1 MPDTAGMSDR
11 EGTVHRFP
19 STDRQSLDPDPVLL
33 HLLAHEPVAHVRLPH
48 GEPCWMVTRYDD
60 VRHVLGGAGFSR
72 AATLHMDVARTTE
85 MLPLE
90 DSILAM
96 DPPNHTRIRR
106 LVSMAFTARRVAEL
120 RPRIQAVVD
129 GLLDDI
135 ERTGPPADLVEDLA
149 LPLPITIITDLLG
162 VPYEDRE
169 RFRGWADT
177 FMTTSGFSVEELI
190 DAHVAI
196 TGYLAGLIAQRRD
209 EPTDD
214 LLGGL
219 VAARDEDGDR
229 MTEGELVSLALAL
242 LVAGY
247 ETTASQLTKFVLAL
261 FRHPDQLALL
271 RAHPEL
277 VPNAIEELMRLVT
290 LSSGTGLAQVA
301 TEDVEMSGVTI
312 HAGEAVMASPGAAN
326 RDPTVF
332 ADPNSLDVTRE
343 NIVHFGF
350 GHGAHFCIGAHL
362 ARLEMQV
369 ALTSLLTR
377 FPDLRL
383 AVPDDEVEWK
393 DGSAVWGLVHL
404 PVTF

>member
-1 MPDTAGMSDR
+1 MTDTER
-11 EGTVHRFP
+11 TIHRFP
-19 STDRQSLDPDPVLL
+19 STEEQSLDPDPVLL
-33 HLLAHEPVAHVRLPH
+33 DLLAHEPVAKVQLPH

-60 VRHVLGGAGFSR
+60 VRHVLGGSGFSR
-72 AATLHMDVARTTE
+72 HATLGADVARTTE

-106 LVSMAFTARRVAEL
+106 LVSMTFTARRVAEL
-120 RPRIQAVVD
+120 RPRIQEVVD
-129 GLLDDI
+129 GLLDAM
-135 ERTGPPADLVEDLA
+135 EAKGPPADIVEDLA

-162 VPYEDRE
+162 IPYEDRE
-169 RFRGWADT
+169 RFRAWADT
-177 FMTTSGFSVEELI
+177 FMTTRGFSVEELI
-190 DAHVAI
+190 NAHIAI
-196 TGYLAGLIAQRRD
+196 TGYLGELIAQRRA

-247 ETTASQLTKFVLAL
+247 ETTASQLSKFVLAL
-261 FRHPDQLALL
+261 FGNPDQLTLL
-271 RAHPEL
+271 RAQPDL
-277 VPNAIEELMRLVT
+277 VPNAIEEMMRLIT
-290 LSSGTGLAQVA
+290 LSSGTGLAQIA
-301 TEDVEMSGVTI
+301 TEDVELSGVTI
-312 HAGEAVMASPGAAN
+312 RAGDAILASPGAAN
-326 RDPTVF
+326 RDPDVF
-332 ADPNSLDVTRE
+332 ADPNRLDVTRE
-343 NIVHFGF
+343 GIVHFGF

-369 ALTSLLTR
+369 ALGSLLER

-383 AVPDDEVEWK
+383 AAPVDEVEWK
-393 DGSAVWGLVHL
+393 DGSAVWGLEHL
-404 PVTF
+404 PVSFGPVAS

>member
-1 MPDTAGMSDR
+1 MTDAER
-11 EGTVHRFP
+11 VIHRFP
-19 STDRQSLDPDPVLL
+19 SSDQQSLSPDPVLL
-33 HLLAHEPVAHVRLPH
+33 ELLAHEPVAKVQLPH

-72 AATLHMDVARTTE
+72 NATLHVDIARTTE
-85 MLPLE
+85 MLPLD

-120 RPRIQAVVD
+120 RPRIEEVVN

-135 ERTGPPADLVEDLA
+135 ERKGPPADLVEDLA

-162 VPYEDRE
+162 IPYEDRE
-169 RFRGWADT
+169 RFRGWAET
-177 FMTTSGFSVEELI
+177 FMTTRGFSVEELI

-196 TGYLAGLIAQRRD
+196 TGYLAELIAQRRA

-247 ETTASQLTKFVLAL
+247 ETTASQLTKFVLVL
-261 FRHPDQLALL
+261 LRNPDQLALL
-271 RAHPEL
+271 RAQPDL
-277 VPNAIEELMRLVT
+277 VPNAIEEMMRLVT
-290 LSSGTGLAQVA
+290 LSSGTGLAQIA
-301 TEDVEMSGVTI
+301 TEDVELSGVTI
-312 HAGEAVMASPGAAN
+312 RAGEAVLASPGAAN
-326 RDPTVF
+326 RDPDVF
-332 ADPNSLDVTRE
+332 ADPNTLDVTRQ

-369 ALTSLLTR
+369 ALAALLAR

-393 DGSAVWGLVHL
+393 DGSAIWGLAHL
-404 PVTF
+404 PVAF

>member
-1 MPDTAGMSDR
+1 MTDAER
-11 EGTVHRFP
+11 VIHRFP
-19 STDRQSLDPDPVLL
+19 SSDQQSLSPDPVLL
-33 HLLAHEPVAHVRLPH
+33 ELLAHEPVAKVQLPH

-60 VRHVLGGAGFSR
+60 VRHVLGGTGFSR
-72 AATLHMDVARTTE
+72 NATLHVDIARTTE
-85 MLPLE
+85 MLPLD

-120 RPRIQAVVD
+120 RPRIEEVVN

-135 ERTGPPADLVEDLA
+135 ERKGPPADLVEDLA

-162 VPYEDRE
+162 IPYEDRE
-169 RFRGWADT
+169 RFRGWAET
-177 FMTTSGFSVEELI
+177 FMTTRGFSVEELI

-196 TGYLAGLIAQRRD
+196 TGYLAELIAQRRA

-247 ETTASQLTKFVLAL
+247 ETTASQLTKFVLVL
-261 FRHPDQLALL
+261 LRNPDQLALL
-271 RAHPEL
+271 RAQPDL
-277 VPNAIEELMRLVT
+277 VPNAIEEMMRLVT
-290 LSSGTGLAQVA
+290 LSSGTGLAQIA
-301 TEDVEMSGVTI
+301 TEDVELSGVTI
-312 HAGEAVMASPGAAN
+312 RAGEAVLASPGAAN
-326 RDPTVF
+326 RDPDVF
-332 ADPNSLDVTRE
+332 ADPNTLDVTRQ

-369 ALTSLLTR
+369 ALAALLAR

-393 DGSAVWGLVHL
+393 DGSAIWGLAHL
-404 PVTF
+404 PVAF

>member
-1 MPDTAGMSDR
+1 MTDAER
-11 EGTVHRFP
+11 VIHRFP
-19 STDRQSLDPDPVLL
+19 SSDQQSLSPDPVLL
-33 HLLAHEPVAHVRLPH
+33 ELLAHEPVAKVQLPH

-60 VRHVLGGAGFSR
+60 VRHVLGGTGFSR
-72 AATLHMDVARTTE
+72 NATLHVDIARTTE
-85 MLPLE
+85 MLPLD

-120 RPRIQAVVD
+120 RPRIEEVVN

-135 ERTGPPADLVEDLA
+135 ERKGSPADLVEDLA

-162 VPYEDRE
+162 IPYEDRE
-169 RFRGWADT
+169 RFRGWAET
-177 FMTTSGFSVEELI
+177 FMTTRGFSVEELI

-196 TGYLAGLIAQRRD
+196 TGYLAELIAQRRA

-247 ETTASQLTKFVLAL
+247 ETTASQLTKFVLVL
-261 FRHPDQLALL
+261 LRNPDQLALL
-271 RAHPEL
+271 RAQPDL
-277 VPNAIEELMRLVT
+277 VPNAIEEMMRLVT
-290 LSSGTGLAQVA
+290 LSSGTGLAQIA
-301 TEDVEMSGVTI
+301 TEDVELSGVTI
-312 HAGEAVMASPGAAN
+312 RAGEAVLASPGAAN
-326 RDPTVF
+326 RDPDVF
-332 ADPNSLDVTRE
+332 ADPNTLDVTRQ

-369 ALTSLLTR
+369 ALAALLAR

-393 DGSAVWGLVHL
+393 DGSAIWGLAHL
-404 PVTF
+404 PVAF